1 METSAGERTPRV
13 TRRTMM
19 IGLACGGAAI
29 GIGGLA
35 AIGRRRRGG
44 EAFRKAE
51 PHIQTADRQSLDGI
65 PAAVAVVDD
74 FFNAAKSRT
83 RAFAGDALG
92 LYSKFAWVRGTHDE
106 YLAAR
111 FREHVFAPEDIDS
124 TITKAVASY
133 LDDLEGI
140 ENQMLV
146 NIRLDIAN
154 LPSGSA
160 IGRMSVAEFRDSFR
174 RMTRDISSRTG
185 WDIGGDIGREIAA
198 QIAGQVLAR
207 AAARLGVSGGILATG
222 AASSW
227 FTFGAGIA
235 VAIVIDLMVSTIW
248 DWVED
253 PRGHLSDEM
262 NRKLDEIR
270 TMIVDGDEET
280 PGLRRELQEYAARRA
295 IVRRDAVRA
304 LVASS

>member
-1 METSAGERTPRV
+1 MKTSPGDRMPRMA
-13 TRRTMM
+13 RRAMM
-19 IGLACGGAAI
+19 IALASGAAAV
-29 GIGGLA
+29 GIEGLA

-44 EAFRKAE
+44 EAFGKAE
-51 PHIQTADRQSLDGI
+51 PHIKTADRQSLDGI
-65 PAAVAVVDD
+65 SAAVAIVDD

-83 RAFAGDALG
+83 RVFAGDALG
-92 LYSKFAWVRGTHDE
+92 IYSKIAWVRGKHDE
-106 YLAAR
+106 YLAAK
-111 FREHVFAPEDIDS
+111 FREHVFAPEDVDA

-133 LDDLEGI
+133 LDDVEGI

-154 LPSGSA
+154 LPSGAA
-160 IGRMSVAEFRDSFR
+160 IGRMSVDEFRDSFR
-174 RMTRDISSRTG
+174 RMASDISSRTG
-185 WDIGGDIGREIAA
+185 WDIGGDVGREIAA

-253 PRGHLSDEM
+253 PKGHLSDEM

-270 TMIVDGDEET
+270 DMIVDGDEET
-280 PGLRRELQEYAARRA
+280 PGLRRELQDYAVRRA
-295 IVRRDAVRA
+295 VVRRDAVRA